1 MAANDPSVTLDPREQ
16 AKNAIS
22 DLTAEELY
30 QTIDK
35 KYLQWVDVTAGM
47 RNEWRVSNMFCQG
60 YQWVSV
66 MPSTNR
72 ILQTPSPRD
81 RRRVTLDLIGPWLLD
96 TEAKLHIT
104 LPTFDVTPNNTDQA
118 NKDAAIGGEAYGQH
132 IWRNLDMLEKYDEI
146 VRMCEHFG
154 HAFGVLDWDETI
166 GPLFAQRRQ
175 DGANGP
181 ALSPD
186 GKPVDDLFTLGD
198 LRFDVLGP
206 QHVITD
212 ELATPMDDKPYVIL
226 AQWMSLDNIRA
237 TWEDG
242 FKVVEETRARH
253 QNDLMDMA
261 GYTTGV
267 RSSYMHGEGE
277 VPGALVYRIYMKP
290 QHGASKGL
298 LAEFANGEELHRDEW
313 PEYFNKMEGYPVVKF
328 DWYRHPMTFRG
339 RSPVMRQIPIQREI
353 NTTISQIRESMD
365 VTLAVKWLNPFGSGV
380 EDIDDISGQIV
391 DYLPGLKP
399 EILQP
404 TGIPTFVIRYLQDLL
419 VFMEDVQMLHK
430 PSKGKVPAGVKSGV
444 GIELLQEQDDRP
456 LSVPE
461 TSLHG
466 ALDKTFRKAL
476 QIASVAVSTERMITY
491 VGPNKRRQVL
501 AFKGA
506 DLRDNTNIHLQVV
519 GGSSKSK
526 AGIVKRIM
534 DFVQLGMYRKEGGGV
549 DTKRVM
555 EMIRT
560 AHPDVLY
567 EDEDR
572 HEALQ
577 RDENDILWDPQQPIP
592 VPQEWERHDIH
603 LPELE
608 EEMNTVK
615 WKQQAQ
621 AQPEWGQRWVA
632 HRELHIQLWLR
643 AISRE
648 GQKAQAAQSAP
659 PAEQPASSGE
669 GSAQA
674 TA

>member
-1 MAANDPSVTLDPREQ
+1 VASNSTATLDAREVV
-16 AKNAIS
+16 KNQIA
-22 DLTAEELY
+22 DLTHEELY
-30 QTIDK
+30 QTIDD
-35 KYLQWVDVTAGM
+35 KYVHWVDTTAGL
-47 RNEWRVSNMFCQG
+47 RNEWRLTNMFAQG

-72 ILQTPSPRD
+72 ILQTASPRD
-81 RRRVTLDLIGPWLLD
+81 RRRVTLDLIGPWLMD

-104 LPTFDVTPNNTDQA
+104 LPTFDVTPNTLSQE
-118 NKDAAIGGEAYGQH
+118 NKDAAVGGEAYGQH
-132 IWRNLDMLEKYDEI
+132 LWRNLEMLEKYDEI

-166 GPLFAQRRQ
+166 GPMFSQRRQ
-175 DGANGP
+175 DGDGNP
-181 ALSPD
+181 VQSPS
-186 GKPVDDLFTLGD
+186 GPVDDVFTLGD

-206 QHVITD
+206 NNVITD
-212 ELATPMDDKPYVIL
+212 ELPTPMDDKPYVIL

-237 TWEDG
+237 TWDEG
-242 FKVVEETRARH
+242 HKVVEETRARA
-253 QNDLMDMA
+253 QDDIMDMA

-267 RSSYMHGEGE
+267 RSMYRHSKGS
-277 VPGALVYRIYMKP
+277 VPGAIVFRMYMLP
-290 QHGASKGL
+290 QRGAEKGL
-298 LAEFANGEELHRDEW
+298 VVEYANKTELHRTEW
-313 PEYFNKMEGYPVVKF
+313 PEQFNKMEGYPVVKF
-328 DWYRHPMTFRG
+328 DWYRHPLTFRG
-339 RSPVMRQIPIQREI
+339 RSPIMRQIPIQREI
-353 NTTISQIRESMD
+353 NTTISQVRESMD
-365 VTLAVKWLNPFGSGV
+365 VTLAVKWLVPFGSGV
-380 EDIDDISGQIV
+380 DDIDDISGQIV

-404 TGIPTFVIRYLQDLL
+404 QGVPTFVIRYLQDLM

-466 ALDKTFRKAL
+466 ALDRTFRKAL
-476 QIASVAVSTERMITY
+476 QITSVAVSTERMISY

-526 AGIVKRIM
+526 AGIIKRIM
-534 DFVQLGMYRKEGGGV
+534 EFVQLGMYRKEGGGV

-555 EMIRT
+555 EMIRQ

-572 HEALQ
+572 HVSLQ
-577 RDENDILWDPQQPIP
+577 QDENDILWDANQPIP
-592 VPQEWERHDIH
+592 IPQEWERHDIH

-608 EEMNTVK
+608 EEMNMVK
-615 WKQQAQ
+615 WKTQAQ
-621 AQPEWGQRWVA
+621 ANPEWARRWIA
-632 HRELHIQLWLR
+632 HRELHIQIWMRSLQR
-643 AISRE
+643 D
-648 GQKAQAAQSAP
+648 AQRTFAAQSAP
-659 PAEQPASSGE
+659 PPEQSAPPADSG
-669 GSAQA
+669 GKAA
-674 TA
+674 